1 MTTRLKA
8 ILGIGVV
15 GLLAVIGVL
24 WFLGVFSS
32 EPPPVSLS
40 AACEILAE
48 EDVFTD
54 VGFSDLDGTWT
65 VQPHE
70 GTYVGYRVK
79 EVLSTIG
86 EFEAVGRTPL
96 VNGSLEAEGLTVNA
110 LTIDADLTG
119 LASDSSARDGQV
131 GRQGLE
137 TETFPT
143 GAFVLSS
150 PITID
155 EIPTDCSG
163 FTTVAAGELTLH
175 GVTNTVAVDIEAT
188 ALGDQFIVIG
198 RMDILMSD
206 YGIEAPSAPI
216 VASIEDQAE
225 MELSLIFARN

>member
-15 GLLAVIGVL
+15 GLLALLGAL
-24 WFLGVFSS
+24 WFLGVFNS

-48 EDVFTD
+48 EGESAD

-65 VQPHE
+65 VQAHE

-96 VNGSLEAEGLTVNA
+96 VNGTLQAEGLTVNS

-119 LASDSSARDGQV
+119 LASDSPARDGQV

-137 TETFPT
+137 TETFPA
-143 GAFVLSS
+143 GAFVLNA

-155 EIPTDCSG
+155 QIPTDCTG
-163 FTTVAAGELTLH
+163 FNTVATGDLTLH
-175 GVTNTVAVDIEAT
+175 GVTNTVEIDIEAT

-206 YGIEAPSAPI
+206 YGIKAPSAPI

-225 MELSLIFARN
+225 MELSLIFSRS